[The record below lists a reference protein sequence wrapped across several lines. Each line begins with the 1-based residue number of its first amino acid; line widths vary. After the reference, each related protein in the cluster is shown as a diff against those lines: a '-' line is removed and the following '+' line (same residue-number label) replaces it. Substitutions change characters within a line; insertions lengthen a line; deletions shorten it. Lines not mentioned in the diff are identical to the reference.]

1 MKDHSLSQP
10 GTIMTKLKYADKVP
24 YEHIYPTKLGAR
36 HAAGVKK
43 FRFIQIKDR
52 AVNVLTSIEIAGWE
66 CILKLNTIRSH
77 YWNNV
82 NYWNDYFSRGK
93 KEFLKPTTMQIMT
106 TIERVSRVVKFMWK
120 NTFMHV
126 SVSVAFCSK
135 IKFCYF
141 EVFLRGGVFEV
152 FFVHIEYMYLV
163 IFRCVIY
170 IIFKNDKITCI
181 HNGIIDL
188 LIINLLLT
196 ISSIEASFLR

>member
-10 GTIMTKLKYADKVP
+10 GTIMTKLKYAGKVP

-77 YWNNV
+77 YWNNF

-93 KEFLKPTTMQIMT
+93 KEFLKPTTMEIMT
-106 TIERVSRVVKFMWK
+106 TIELVSRVVKFMWK

-126 SVSVAFCSK
+126 SVSVAFCGKSNFVILK
-135 IKFCYF
+135 CFCGKGCLKYF
-141 EVFLRGGVFEV
+141 LYTLN
-152 FFVHIEYMYLV
+152 I
-163 IFRCVIY
+163 C
-170 IIFKNDKITCI
+170 T
-181 HNGIIDL
+181 
-188 LIINLLLT
+188 
-196 ISSIEASFLR
+196 